1 MINYY
6 CPGFMEA
13 QPIYNVLFNLRKQ
26 APECFYENVKIKKIF
41 GNFPNM
47 IWNGGTVW
55 VGGPTL
61 ARQEII
67 EYFNWYAYQDVILQL
82 ICTNPVLEEKD
93 VYDRYCNT
101 ILDIASQFSFVEI
114 LVSSPILESYIRN
127 KYPHMKVTKS
137 IIGTTAMVNTEQD
150 KIENY
155 IQLLETYDGIV
166 LPKKYGK
173 DLESLKRVP
182 QELRNRIEI
191 LATDPCP
198 NNCPH
203 LYSHYQDYGRAQLGI
218 IPPPAAG
225 YCYGV
230 NGNIPFRHW
239 VNRDHQYNY
248 SQLTEVLEPLGFTEI
263 KLSGRGEA
271 SHVAFSIL
279 PYLIKPEYLMDV
291 YTLTLSP
298 YCPSIMQPVF

>member
-6 CPGFMEA
+6 CPGFVEA
-13 QPIYNVLFNLRKQ
+13 QPIYSVLFNLYKQ
-26 APECFYENVKIKKIF
+26 APQCFYENVKIKKIF

-55 VGGPTL
+55 FGSTL
-61 ARQEII
+61 TRQEII

-82 ICTNPVLEEKD
+82 VCTNPVLEEAD
-93 VYDRYCNT
+93 VQDRYCNMV
-101 ILDIASQFSFVEI
+101 LDIASQFSFVEI
-114 LVSSPILESYIRN
+114 LVSSPILETHIRK

-150 KIENY
+150 SIENY
-155 IQLLETYDGIV
+155 IELLNHYDAIV

-173 DLESLKRVP
+173 DLESLNKVP
-182 QELRNRIEI
+182 QDIRNKIEI

-198 NNCPH
+198 NNCPY

-230 NGNIPFRHW
+230 DNRTPFRHW
-239 VNRDHQYNY
+239 VNRACQYKY
-248 SQLTEVLEPLGFTEI
+248 DEISQILEPLGFTEI
-263 KLSGRGEA
+263 KLSGRGNA
-271 SHVAFSIL
+271 SYVAFSIL
-279 PYLIKPEYLMDV
+279 PYLIKPEYLTDV
-291 YTLTLSP
+291 YTMTMSAYFPAILAPT
-298 YCPSIMQPVF
+298 F